1 MYDVCKSVKY
11 KKPGAFQVL
20 LLLPQLIT
28 PHSAKKKKWAAR
40 CIMTNIHLF
49 REGRWETLLEKP
61 PGLKPLMSFN
71 KHKRA
76 LSQVK
81 AGDFSAAART
91 PTHLTGDS
99 VATETCL
106 EELKRLHPQMLNS
119 PRSPG
124 LVVQCPWTKS
134 PLPKLSNTLREE
146 EESNGCSCWVEG

>member
-1 MYDVCKSVKY
+1 MKY

-28 PHSAKKKKWAAR
+28 PHSAKKKWAAR

-71 KHKRA
+71 KYKRA

-91 PTHLTGDS
+91 LTSLGT

-106 EELKRLHPQMLNS
+106 EELKRLHPDAD
-119 PRSPG
+119 
-124 LVVQCPWTKS
+124 
-134 PLPKLSNTLREE
+134 LPPEA
-146 EESNGCSCWVEG
+146 